1 MTDKPI
7 GPASRAARFLLIT
20 PCAATAVLWAVRSIE
35 ARPWI
40 VLHFLL
46 LDARGL
52 FTGHEFYFDG
62 HWIVPGWRWLS
73 PSYAYIS
80 ESWHASLTVGLALFA
95 GGLAA
100 HWIDRLVIRWHRTPT
115 LSS

>member
-1 MTDKPI
+1 MDKAI

-20 PCAATAVLWAVRSIE
+20 PCAATAVLWAVRGIE

-62 HWIVPGWRWLS
+62 HWVVPGWRWLA
-73 PSYAYIS
+73 PSYHYVAA
-80 ESWHASLTVGLALFA
+80 SWKASLVVGAALFV

-100 HWIDRLVIRWHRTPT
+100 FAVNRFIVRLHRNPQQ
-115 LSS
+115 